1 MQSRCFTELWPIS
14 SRWTCKFKS
23 IPPTLGH
30 LHFWTGHFTY
40 CFTHCG
46 TIEKKTGYQDQLK
59 HILVCVLPLFLMNYQ
74 RHGVLLGT
82 IWAGFLHPLALK
94 KRVGFFY
101 LGEVP
106 SATPPTKQKLH
117 WRIYSDPTDPSQQ
130 LLYQSTMTPQIYV
143 YWSSNIHKENEQIL
157 PYFTRPEANES
168 GMNTDFQRGRTT
180 KHSYSILILIFL
192 WPFQETVII
201 LKD

>member
-59 HILVCVLPLFLMNYQ
+59 HILVCVLPLFLMNSQ
-74 RHGVLLGT
+74 RHGVLLGA

-94 KRVGFFY
+94 KLVGFFIWERFLLLPLPQNKNY
-101 LGEVP
+101 TGEYTVIQLIHHSNYYTNQQWHLRSMFIGQATYTKKMSKYCPTSRDQKQMNQEWIQTSRVEELP
-106 SATPPTKQKLH
+106 STATP
-117 WRIYSDPTDPSQQ
+117 
-130 LLYQSTMTPQIYV
+130 
-143 YWSSNIHKENEQIL
+143 YWFSSFCGHFKRL
-157 PYFTRPEANES
+157 
-168 GMNTDFQRGRTT
+168 
-180 KHSYSILILIFL
+180 
-192 WPFQETVII
+192 
-201 LKD
+201 